1 MVTPYSMAPV
11 GMASTPVAAPVGSTG
26 PGVHNAGPHNLQEAM
41 QEQDKFNRIVV
52 AAEREAGV
60 PDTVSVGSGA
70 PTTMSPNEVTAEEEK
85 NGGFVVLLVL
95 CILFAIGAVG
105 SFCLYENKDKLTAGG
120 GYGPMP
126 EQAEGA
132 ARMGTPPGST

>member
-60 PDTVSVGSGA
+60 PDTVLVGSGA
-70 PTTMSPNEVTAEEEK
+70 PTTMPPAEVTAEEEK

-105 SFCLYENKDKLTAGG
+105 SFCLYENKDKLMAGSPAG
-120 GYGPMP
+120 AYGAMP

-132 ARMGTPPGST
+132 AST